1 MSSKAALTRGAVPAS
16 IWTAIAEAAIQ
27 RAKHGRPIGNVVV
40 PPRWTSRNAGCKIDV
55 MPLFEY
61 ACRACGHHFEYLT
74 RGQETASCPACASAE
89 LEKQLSV
96 FAVANG
102 ASSPRAATP
111 SAAPCGMCG
120 DPRGPG
126 ACSIN

>member
-1 MSSKAALTRGAVPAS
+1 
-16 IWTAIAEAAIQ
+16 
-27 RAKHGRPIGNVVV
+27 
-40 PPRWTSRNAGCKIDV
+40 

-74 RGQETASCPACASAE
+74 RGKESPSCPACASAE

-96 FAVANG
+96 FAVGANQ
-102 ASSPRAATP
+102 SSPSPRGAAT
-111 SAAPCGMCG
+111 AAPCGMCG